1 MKMNY
6 GATFKRLRED
16 KGLKIVDLEQP
27 SISRSLIGKF
37 EKGQTR
43 ISADRLDKL
52 LSDMGVSH
60 DEFLFLGGET
70 NNNYI
75 YMLLREMGVQS
86 GKPQEKKQLEAM
98 ILKAT
103 NDMRQGRGGI
113 SARFIRDFGLMIQG
127 ALAEEGNLQI
137 YDIDIV
143 KKHVKPAVNFLK
155 QAETWGQ
162 IELDI
167 FTLFYFG
174 MSPSDLLILS
184 RLAIK
189 RAKFYT
195 QLRTEKKRLVDI
207 AYTAFN
213 GLLFVDLK
221 GAAEMLTLSE
231 QILSDA
237 DQFIL
242 DWTGERIRLK
252 FGKGLLMM
260 MQGSVEEGYQ
270 LAYSVL
276 TVYEITD
283 QKDKVKYSKEVIEKT
298 RDAVLSGETQKIPR
312 TYSMLL

>member
-1 MKMNY
+1 
-6 GATFKRLRED
+6 
-16 KGLKIVDLEQP
+16 
-27 SISRSLIGKF
+27 
-37 EKGQTR
+37 
-43 ISADRLDKL
+43 
-52 LSDMGVSH
+52 
-60 DEFLFLGGET
+60 
-70 NNNYI
+70 
-75 YMLLREMGVQS
+75 
-86 GKPQEKKQLEAM
+86 
-98 ILKAT
+98 
-103 NDMRQGRGGI
+103 
-113 SARFIRDFGLMIQG
+113 
-127 ALAEEGNLQI
+127 
-137 YDIDIV
+137 
-143 KKHVKPAVNFLK
+143 
-155 QAETWGQ
+155 
-162 IELDI
+162 
-167 FTLFYFG
+167 

-189 RAKFYT
+189 REKFYT

-213 GLLFVDLK
+213 GLFFVDLK

-270 LAYSVL
+270 LAHSVL

>member
-1 MKMNY
+1 MNY

-37 EKGQTR
+37 EKGHTR

-127 ALAEEGNLQI
+127 ALAEEENLQI

-143 KKHVKPAVNFLK
+143 KKHVRPAVNFLK

-174 MSPSDLLILS
+174 MSPSDLLIL
-184 RLAIK
+184 
-189 RAKFYT
+189 YT
-195 QLRTEKKRLVDI
+195 VTYRKKRLVDI

-270 LAYSVL
+270 LAHSVL